1 MRVAGTAQ
9 LPAAPDRVLEVVRDP
24 ARFVEALPNVGD
36 LDWEAH
42 EDGSFAVTIRPAT
55 VLGEVPIRTT
65 WRPEEPIAGTLHF
78 RVEGRTEEQLVR
90 FDIALVLRD
99 GEAGGTAADWEVAFA
114 VTGLIRSAGQRTIS
128 AVVAVQAAEVLDSVG
143 AAAAPGD

>member
-36 LDWEAH
+36 LDWQAY
-42 EDGSFAVTIRPAT
+42 EDGSFAATIRPAT
-55 VLGEVPIRTT
+55 VLGEIPIRTT
-65 WRPEEPIAGTLHF
+65 WQPQEPASGALRF

-90 FDIALVLRD
+90 FDVALAL
-99 GEAGGTAADWEVAFA
+99 GEGDAGGTAAEWEVAFE
-114 VTGLIRSAGQRTIS
+114 VTGLIRSAGQRTIG
-128 AVVAVQAAEVLDSVG
+128 AVVAAQAALVLASLG
-143 AAAAPGD
+143 AVAARGD